1 MDETKPWYASKT
13 IWASILQV
21 IVGVAVSAGI
31 LTDNAGDL
39 IIAEGPELIAGAVI
53 GLLGLVSLYG
63 RAIARKTIAQSPGA

>member
-21 IVGVAVSAGI
+21 LVGVAVSTGFI
-31 LTDNAGDL
+31 GDSAGDT

-53 GLLGLVSLYG
+53 GVLGLVSLYG
-63 RAIARKTIAQSPGA
+63 RAFAKKTIAPNA

>member
-21 IVGVAVSAGI
+21 LVGVLVSTGFLGEGTAG
-31 LTDNAGDL
+31 T
-39 IIAEGPELIAGAVI
+39 IIAEGPELIAGAVV

-63 RAIARKTIAQSPGA
+63 RAFAKKTIAPSPGA